1 VWKPEPKEAAMMHWG
16 YGSGWGYLMMGF
28 SMIAF
33 WVVVAA
39 VIVLSVR
46 ALGRPAAPPS
56 SGGADQV
63 LAERYARG
71 EIDDAEYRQRL
82 AVLSGKG
89 VTPPPARS

>member
-1 VWKPEPKEAAMMHWG
+1 MGWG

-33 WVVVAA
+33 WVLVAA

-46 ALGRPAAPPS
+46 AIGRPRGPVQSSPAPKNE
-56 SGGADQV
+56 AEHI

-82 AVLSGKG
+82 AVLTGD
-89 VTPPPARS
+89 RSTAMR